1 MSVSELQHHQNQME
15 AARMEFAQ
23 YFKPNTLHGLAKHEA
38 ARIEMLC
45 WQFFLHGKGL
55 KK

>member
-1 MSVSELQHHQNQME
+1 ME

-23 YFKPNTLHGLAKHEA
+23 YFKPNTLHGLEKHEA

-45 WQFFLHGKGL
+45 WQFFLHGKGF

>member
-1 MSVSELQHHQNQME
+1 ME

-23 YFKPNTLHGLAKHEA
+23 YFKPETLNGLARHEF
-38 ARIEMLC
+38 ARIEQLC
-45 WQFFLHGKGL
+45 WLFFLHGKGL